1 MSESP
6 LSGVA
11 MAPAIALCPGE
22 PRLSVEVTNRLLIRH
37 GLNRALA
44 RAVVHDAVAAVMP
57 LDPEEELPL
66 IATQVQALGLR
77 NEAELEPWLAAQRWS
92 HDDLRA
98 MATLAERLRRWSHW
112 RFEHEVEI
120 RYLDRKADLDC
131 VVYMQLQV
139 AERELAEELHQ
150 RLSREEMSFA
160 AAVEQ
165 FSLGTERDTHGI
177 LGPVA
182 VSATAAEIAAR
193 LRVSREG
200 QLWAPFAMGE
210 RWIVLRLER
219 HLPAQLDAATREQL
233 LHELFA
239 AWVDSQVEALLQG
252 EPLAAVPRPEQPIAS

>member
-1 MSESP
+1 MSESQ

-11 MAPAIALCPGE
+11 VAPAIALCPGK
-22 PRLSVEVTNRLLIRH
+22 PRLSVEATNRLLLRH

-44 RAVVHDAVAAVMP
+44 RAVVHDAVAAVMS
-57 LDPEEELPL
+57 LSPEEELPL
-66 IATQVQALGLR
+66 IAAQVQALGLR
-77 NEAELEPWLAAQRWS
+77 SEAELEPWLATQRWS
-92 HDDLRA
+92 RDDLRA

-120 RYLDRKADLDC
+120 RYLDRKADLDR
-131 VVYMQLQV
+131 VVYALLQV

-150 RLSREEMSFA
+150 RLRRGEMSFA

-182 VSATAAEIAAR
+182 VSATATEIGAR

-200 QLWAPFAMGE
+200 QLWAPFAMAE

-219 HLPAQLDAATREQL
+219 HLPAQLDAATRDQL

-239 AWVDSQVEALLQG
+239 AWVDSQVEGLLQG
-252 EPLAAVPRPEQPIAS
+252 EPLAAVPQPEQAITS

>member
-11 MAPAIALCPGE
+11 VAPAIALCPGE
-22 PRLSVEVTNRLLIRH
+22 PRLSVDATNRLLLRH

-44 RAVVHDAVAAVMP
+44 RAMVHDAVAAVMP
-57 LDPEEELPL
+57 LRPEEELPL
-66 IATQVQALGLR
+66 IAAKVQALGLR
-77 NEAELEPWLAAQRWS
+77 SEAELAPWLAEQRWS
-92 HDDLRA
+92 RDDLRA

-120 RYLDRKADLDC
+120 RYLDRKADLDR
-131 VVYMQLQV
+131 VVYALLQV

-150 RLSREEMSFA
+150 RLRRGEMSFA

-165 FSLGTERDTHGI
+165 FSLGTERDTQGL

-182 VSATAAEIAAR
+182 VSATPAEIGSR
-193 LRVSREG
+193 LRVSCEG
-200 QLWAPFAMGE
+200 QLWAPFALAE

-219 HLPAQLDAATREQL
+219 HRPAQLDQATRDQL

-239 AWVDSQVEALLQG
+239 AWVDSQVEGLLQG
-252 EPLAAVPRPEQPIAS
+252 EPLAAVPRPEPAMAS

>member
-66 IATQVQALGLR
+66 IATQVQALGLHS
-77 NEAELEPWLAAQRWS
+77 EAELEPWLAAQRWS
-92 HDDLRA
+92 RDDLRA

-150 RLSREEMSFA
+150 RLRRGEMSFA

-165 FSLGTERDTHGI
+165 FSLGTERDTPRDPGPGRRI
-177 LGPVA
+177 SDRCRNRSPSAGEPRGPALGPLRHGRA
-182 VSATAAEIAAR
+182 LDRAAAR
-193 LRVSREG
+193 A
-200 QLWAPFAMGE
+200 APAG
-210 RWIVLRLER
+210 
-219 HLPAQLDAATREQL
+219 PAG
-233 LHELFA
+233 H
-239 AWVDSQVEALLQG
+239 SH
-252 EPLAAVPRPEQPIAS
+252 P

>member
-1 MSESP
+1 MSESQ

-11 MAPAIALCPGE
+11 AAPAIALCPGV
-22 PRLSVEVTNRLLIRH
+22 PRLSVETANRLLLRH
-37 GLNRALA
+37 GLHRALA

-57 LDPEEELPL
+57 LSPEEELPL

-77 NEAELEPWLAAQRWS
+77 SEAELEPWLEVQHWS
-92 HDDLRA
+92 RDDLRA

-120 RYLDRKADLDC
+120 RFLDRKADLDR
-131 VVYMQLQV
+131 VVYALLQV
-139 AERELAEELHQ
+139 AEQELAEELHQ
-150 RLSREEMSFA
+150 RLRRGEMSFA

-165 FSLGTERDTHGI
+165 FSLGTERDTQGL

-182 VSATAAEIAAR
+182 VSATPADIASR
-193 LRVSREG
+193 LRVSGEG

-219 HLPAQLDAATREQL
+219 QLPAQLDQATREQL

-239 AWVDSQVEALLQG
+239 AWVDSQVERLLQG
-252 EPLAAVPRPEQPIAS
+252 EPMAAVPRPEPAIAS

>member
-1 MSESP
+1 
-6 LSGVA
+6 
-11 MAPAIALCPGE
+11 
-22 PRLSVEVTNRLLIRH
+22 
-37 GLNRALA
+37 
-44 RAVVHDAVAAVMP
+44 
-57 LDPEEELPL
+57 
-66 IATQVQALGLR
+66 
-77 NEAELEPWLAAQRWS
+77 
-92 HDDLRA
+92 
-98 MATLAERLRRWSHW
+98 
-112 RFEHEVEI
+112 
-120 RYLDRKADLDC
+120 
-131 VVYMQLQV
+131 
-139 AERELAEELHQ
+139 
-150 RLSREEMSFA
+150 MSFA

-182 VSATAAEIAAR
+182 VSETAAEIAAR

>member
-1 MSESP
+1 MS
-6 LSGVA
+6 LS
-11 MAPAIALCPGE
+11 
-22 PRLSVEVTNRLLIRH
+22 
-37 GLNRALA
+37 
-44 RAVVHDAVAAVMP
+44 
-57 LDPEEELPL
+57 PEEELPL
-66 IATQVQALGLR
+66 IAAQVQALGLR
-77 NEAELEPWLAAQRWS
+77 SEAELEPWLATQRWS
-92 HDDLRA
+92 RDDLRA

-120 RYLDRKADLDC
+120 RYLDRKADLDR
-131 VVYMQLQV
+131 VVYALLQV

-150 RLSREEMSFA
+150 RLRRGEMSFA

-182 VSATAAEIAAR
+182 VSATATEIGAR

-200 QLWAPFAMGE
+200 QLWAPFAMAE

-219 HLPAQLDAATREQL
+219 HLPAQLDAATRDQL

-239 AWVDSQVEALLQG
+239 AWVDSQVEGLLQG
-252 EPLAAVPRPEQPIAS
+252 EPLAAVPRPEQAITS

>member
-1 MSESP
+1 
-6 LSGVA
+6 
-11 MAPAIALCPGE
+11 
-22 PRLSVEVTNRLLIRH
+22 
-37 GLNRALA
+37 
-44 RAVVHDAVAAVMP
+44 
-57 LDPEEELPL
+57 
-66 IATQVQALGLR
+66 
-77 NEAELEPWLAAQRWS
+77 
-92 HDDLRA
+92 

-120 RYLDRKADLDC
+120 RYLDRKADLDR
-131 VVYMQLQV
+131 VVYGLLQV

-150 RLSREEMSFA
+150 RLRRGEMSFA

-182 VSATAAEIAAR
+182 VSATAAEIGAR

-200 QLWAPFAMGE
+200 QLWAPFALAE

-219 HLPAQLDAATREQL
+219 HLPAQLDTATRDQL

-239 AWVDSQVEALLQG
+239 AWVDSQVEGLLQG
-252 EPLAAVPRPEQPIAS
+252 EPLAAVPRPEQAITS